1 MKQPSLLIIFLTVF
15 IDLIGFGIVMPL
27 LPRYTEKF
35 GAEGFQI
42 GLVISSFS
50 LMQFFFAPMWGR
62 LSDRIGRRPVLLLSN
77 AGSAISYAVF
87 ALASGIQGEKG
98 LWILLASRV
107 FAGICG
113 ANISVASAYIADI
126 TTPENRSKGMGM
138 IGMAFG
144 LGFILGPAIGSIAAW
159 YGLAAP
165 GWVAAGFCTLNFVL
179 GCFILVE
186 SRRPNAQ
193 PTVSR
198 PKFAQWRHTMR
209 NPALALLILLFF
221 LATFC
226 FTCFETTLPLLLG
239 SAKLHPH
246 NLKDP
251 TRLLKVL
258 KEGVDPVS
266 QHLRG
271 LLAGGRID
279 LPPSADTPEA
289 LVQSLNQLIAQPGF
303 YHAPAFTQVALPSRL
318 QAELSKSLQGDA
330 VSHVNRQLLQQA
342 YPEMLQAPRFYF
354 DEGRVGFLFAYCG
367 VLAAFV
373 QGRAI
378 GGLVKRFGEVKLIW
392 MSLIVVSL
400 SLLLI
405 PLAGGLVSLLFAL
418 GVFAIGSGVNRAP
431 TMGLISSN
439 SPADEQGANLGVAQS
454 VGALARILGPLLATT
469 LYARSVALPYFLCA
483 GIALAAGVVAWMRL
497 RPAVKAS

>member
-42 GLVISSFS
+42 GFVISSFS

-62 LSDRIGRRPVLLLSN
+62 LSDRVGRRPVLLLSN

-87 ALASGIQGEKG
+87 AIASGLQGEKG
-98 LWILLASRV
+98 LWILLASRI

-165 GWVAAGFCTLNFVL
+165 GWVAASFCTLNLVL
-179 GCFILVE
+179 GWFILVE
-186 SRRPNAQ
+186 SRKPGSQPNVA
-193 PTVSR
+193 R
-198 PKFAQWRHTMR
+198 PKFAQWRHTFS
-209 NPALALLILLFF
+209 NPVLALLIFLFF

-239 SAKLHPH
+239 SAKIHPH

-258 KEGVDPVS
+258 KDGVDPVA

-271 LLAGGRID
+271 QLVRHQIQ
-279 LPPSADTPEA
+279 LPPTAEPADA
-289 LVQSLNQLIAQPGF
+289 LVHALNQLIAQPGF
-303 YHAPAFTQVALPSRL
+303 YDAKAFAQVTVPPSL
-318 QAELSKSLQGDA
+318 QAQISQVTAGDA
-330 VSHVNRQLLQQA
+330 ASHVNRQLLQRA
-342 YPEMLQAPRFYF
+342 YPEVIQAPHFYF

-367 VLAAFV
+367 LLAAFV
-373 QGRAI
+373 QGRGI

-392 MSLIVVSL
+392 MSLVVVSV
-400 SLLLI
+400 SLILI
-405 PLAGGLVSLLFAL
+405 PLAGGLTSLLIGL
-418 GVFAIGSGVNRAP
+418 GVFAVGSGINRAP
-431 TMGLISSN
+431 TMGLISSH

-454 VGALARILGPLLATT
+454 VGALARIFGPLCATT

-483 GIALAAGVVAWMRL
+483 GVALAAGVMAWMRL
-497 RPAVKAS
+497 KPLVKAP